1 MRIALAIVS
10 YFAGGGLQRDCVQ
23 VARRLIAK
31 GNEVTIFTSRS
42 DGTHPM
48 DIKMELLPNR
58 ALTNHGRNVQF
69 GRDFRRNAKGRF
81 HRIVGFDKL
90 PGLDVLYCA
99 DHCQASPA
107 AGALARLLPRKRA
120 LLRLEELCFGRDRST
135 RIILL
140 SENQLHSYL
149 EAWNTPRSRISLI
162 SATLDKQRCKPNLR
176 FDGTR
181 ERLRSELGI
190 APDNW
195 LWLSIASYPYTKGID
210 RTMRA
215 LKAYSNA
222 CLLVV
227 GIDSNSQQGRGL
239 KREMLRNGN
248 SDRVR
253 LIGYREDVPA
263 LMAAADLFVHPARL
277 ETTGSAILESIVNG
291 LPAIVTAACGYAG
304 HVNLA
309 KAGVVLAKQFSEKQ
323 FHRALVDAS
332 DPATMTRWS
341 ENGRRYGAQD
351 ELYRGLDE
359 AAEIIMESQ
368 SGACR

>member
-23 VARRLIAK
+23 IARRLIAK
-31 GNEVTIFTSRS
+31 GNDVTIFASRS

-48 DIKMELLPNR
+48 DVKMEFLPNR
-58 ALTNHGRNVQF
+58 ALTNHDRNVRF
-69 GRDFRRNAKGRF
+69 GHDIRRIAKGRF

-90 PGLDVLYCA
+90 PGLDILYCA
-99 DHCQASPA
+99 DHCQASLMV
-107 AGALARLLPRKRA
+107 GALARLSPRKHV
-120 LLRLEELCFGRDRST
+120 LLRLEELCFGRERST

-149 EAWNTPRSRISLI
+149 DAWNTPRSRISLV
-162 SATLDKQRCKPNLR
+162 SATLDKHRCKPNLF

-195 LWLSIASYPYTKGID
+195 LWLSIGSYPYTKGID
-210 RTMRA
+210 RTIRA
-215 LKAYSNA
+215 LKAYAKA

-227 GIDSNSQQGRGL
+227 GIDSNSQRGRAL
-239 KREMLRNGN
+239 RREAQRNGN

-253 LIGYREDVPA
+253 LIGYREDIPA

-277 ETTGSAILESIVNG
+277 ETTGTAILESIVNG
-291 LPAIVTAACGYAG
+291 LPAIVTAACGYSD

-309 KAGVVLAKQFSEKQ
+309 KAGVVLTEQFSEKQ

-332 DPATMTRWS
+332 DPATTTRWS

-351 ELYRGLDE
+351 ELYLGLDD
-359 AAEIIMESQ
+359 AAEIIMGS
-368 SGACR
+368 